1 MKITEFR
8 KLIKEEIR
16 RVVKE
21 DDNYG
26 EGFSYMKP
34 YINELSR
41 VIETLQVLNYE
52 IETDGPLSED
62 IVDALESLE
71 LLWTK
76 INQSK

>member
-1 MKITEFR
+1 MKATEFR
-8 KLIKEEIR
+8 KLIREEVR

-21 DDNYG
+21 EDNYG

-34 YINELSR
+34 HISELSR
-41 VIETLQVLNYE
+41 VIKTLQVLNDK